1 MAEYLI
7 NLNGIWKVPQRESKA
22 MADIEKIVTEI
33 KENIEKI
40 DKEYEEKKKKDKEVK

>member
-1 MAEYLI
+1 
-7 NLNGIWKVPQRESKA
+7 